1 MCGFFFI
8 KKKTPQKFDIKKLN
22 DSADLLAHRGPDGSK
37 TFSNNDIFVK
47 FYSRWCPPRLIGSDV
62 CPRSKIRFHVTTG
75 KTKVYEIINYG

>member
-1 MCGFFFI
+1 MLPI
-8 KKKTPQKFDIKKLN
+8 TALINIDQLKTGNVDLKFPFAN
-22 DSADLLAHRGPDGSK
+22 LAVACQNTILPC
-37 TFSNNDIFVK
+37 IFVK